1 MVWNKERLKTFVKNK
16 LNDYQIILVSNREPY
31 MNI

>member
-1 MVWNKERLKTFVKNK
+1 MVCNKERLKTFVKNK